1 MAEPEAK
8 HLTFSPAVEAH
19 RRSGRTV
26 RALGMNVF
34 VVEQGSGDETPI
46 VLLHGFP
53 TSSYDFRHV
62 MGPLAQ
68 KRPVVAFDFP
78 GFGFSDKP
86 AGYSYSLIEQADV
99 VEVVLAEV
107 GVKNVHLFAHD
118 VGTSVATEL
127 LARRAAGLLHF
138 GIESVVLMNG
148 SVHTRM
154 AHLTPAQKLLR
165 RPILGRLF
173 AHLAR
178 AGTFKL
184 QMRRIFGER
193 DAVPDEELDDLWS
206 LMRHDD
212 GHLRLPRAICY
223 VDERLRYG
231 RRWIGALETLD
242 QPCLILWGARDPVAV
257 IGIAEKLAR
266 ETPTAR
272 LVRMEELGHY
282 PQLEDPDRVVREI
295 EVFLTAVSLADTAQS
310 R

>member
-1 MAEPEAK
+1 MA
-8 HLTFSPAVEAH
+8 FSSAVEAH
-19 RRSGRTV
+19 RQSGRTV

-34 VVEQGSGDETPI
+34 VTEAGSANGESPI

-62 MGPLAQ
+62 IEPLSR
-68 KRPVVAFDFP
+68 KRRVVAFDFP
-78 GFGFSDKP
+78 GFGLSDKP
-86 AGYSYSLIEQADV
+86 AGFSYSLIEQADV
-99 VEVVLAEV
+99 VEVVMAEI
-107 GVKNVHLFAHD
+107 GVERAHLVAHD
-118 VGTSVATEL
+118 VGTSVTTEL

-138 GIESVVLMNG
+138 GVTSVTLMNG

-154 AHLTPAQKLLR
+154 AQLTPSQKLLR
-165 RPILGRLF
+165 RPLLGRLF

-184 QMRRIFGER
+184 QMRRVFGSR
-193 DAVPDEELDDLWS
+193 DTVPDEELDDLWA
-206 LMRHDD
+206 LLRHDD

-223 VDERLRYG
+223 VDERVRYG

-242 QPCLILWGARDPVAV
+242 VPSLILWGARDPVAV

-266 ETPTAR
+266 ETPTAT

-282 PQLEDPDRVVREI
+282 PQLEDPERVVREI
-295 EVFLTAVSLADTAQS
+295 EVFLTAVSLAEKEQS